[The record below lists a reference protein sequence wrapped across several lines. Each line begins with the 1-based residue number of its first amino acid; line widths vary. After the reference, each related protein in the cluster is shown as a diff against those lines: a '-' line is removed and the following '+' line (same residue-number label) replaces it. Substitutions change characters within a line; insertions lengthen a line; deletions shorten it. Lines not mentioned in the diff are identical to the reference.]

1 MNTLKPCPFC
11 DGEADIF
18 NTYLFG
24 GGRGYYITCAECSVE
39 THINPDKQPVID
51 SWNKRVDNAA
61 KT

>member
-51 SWNKRVDNAA
+51 
-61 KT
+61 